1 MRPAARSR
9 SQAQPNAAMPVHAGR
24 RGNPDSRNLFEA
36 VGFEADYGARRILG
50 AGVVEL
56 PVKDAAGTTDIDT
69 KRTCPD
75 GIGRDRI
82 RLC

>member
-9 SQAQPNAAMPVHAGR
+9 SQAQPDAAV
-24 RGNPDSRNLFEA
+24 RGYTPADA
-36 VGFEADYGARRILG
+36 VTPTTAISSKRAAASNYGALRILG

-56 PVKDAAGTTDIDT
+56 PVKDAAGTTDIDA
-69 KRTCPD
+69 KKTCPA